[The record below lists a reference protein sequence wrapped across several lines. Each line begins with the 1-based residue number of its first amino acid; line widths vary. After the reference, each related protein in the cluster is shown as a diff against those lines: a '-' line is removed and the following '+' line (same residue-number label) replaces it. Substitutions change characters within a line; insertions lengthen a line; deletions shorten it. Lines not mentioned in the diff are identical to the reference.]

1 MMMGMVMMKANRRMT
16 IISISEVMLISLLSR
31 SEIRLVL
38 LFLLTRLLYFE

>member
-1 MMMGMVMMKANRRMT
+1 MMGMVMMKANRRIT
-16 IISISEVMLISLLSR
+16 IISIREVILISLLSL